1 MGLERLILLLHN
13 VGITKE
19 PEPLDLFLVS
29 LGEKADL
36 YVQKFVYDL
45 RKSGVSCDRDYL
57 SRSFK
62 AQMKYANKIGCNY
75 IIVIGDDEITQ
86 DTGKLKNMATSE
98 ETEIRLSDIRSIAE
112 RIKQ

>member
-1 MGLERLILLLHN
+1 
-13 VGITKE
+13 
-19 PEPLDLFLVS
+19 
-29 LGEKADL
+29 
-36 YVQKFVYDL
+36 
-45 RKSGVSCDRDYL
+45 
-57 SRSFK
+57 
-62 AQMKYANKIGCNY
+62 MKYANKIGCNY